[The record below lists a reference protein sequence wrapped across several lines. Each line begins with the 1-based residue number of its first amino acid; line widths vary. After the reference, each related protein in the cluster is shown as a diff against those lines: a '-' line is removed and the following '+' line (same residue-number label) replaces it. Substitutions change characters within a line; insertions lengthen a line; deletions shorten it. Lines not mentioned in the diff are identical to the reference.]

1 MHQPFNPST
10 RHDEFKSNAMI
21 VKPEFLEHWKTQRLV
36 EITKDESAPL
46 CVIRL
51 WGHCQTSRKW
61 EFPDM
66 TAETL
71 AAICRWAKR
80 KPACHVALVKSGFVD
95 RLKKGFA
102 AHDWHTVNGQLIQKW
117 DSGKKGG
124 RPAKPRTESEPAE
137 TGRLQPDT
145 RTETDKTRQDGLD
158 QNSTHNVNLV
168 KPAPETDL
176 TKLTLAKVSL
186 ERVAREIAE
195 GKRWSYDNCKVNPG
209 EISAPSLQK
218 VLRPY
223 VGKLTENSVHECWQ
237 EAVTRAHKA
246 KVDDLVKQTIVGYC
260 VTCFKEQL
268 QRHKKR

>member
-1 MHQPFNPST
+1 
-10 RHDEFKSNAMI
+10 MI
-21 VKPEFLEHWKTQRLV
+21 VKPEFSEHWKTRLLA

-51 WGHCQTSRKW
+51 WAHCQTSRRW

-66 TAETL
+66 TPETL
-71 AAICRWAKR
+71 AAICRWGKR
-80 KPACHVALVKSGFVD
+80 KPACHVALVKTRFVD

-102 AHDWHTVNGQLIQKW
+102 AHGWHEVNAQLIQKW

-124 RPAKPRTESEPAE
+124 RPPKPKTESEPAE

-176 TKLTLAKVSL
+176 TKLTLTVASL
-186 ERVAREIAE
+186 ERVAREIADN
-195 GKRWSYDNCKVNPG
+195 KRGWGYDNCKVKPS
-209 EISAPSLQK
+209 EIVARSLQK

-223 VGKLTENSVHECWQ
+223 VGKLTENSVHEAWQ
-237 EAVTRAHKA
+237 EAVTRTHGATVDGIAKQPAHYVVA
-246 KVDDLVKQTIVGYC
+246 
-260 VTCFKEQL
+260 CFKEQL
-268 QRHKKR
+268 QKASSP